1 MFINNKTIEI
11 LKRAFPHLDN
21 TRQRPISVILKIAEL
36 NDSIE
41 QFTHPV
47 HIESCDNSNS
57 HINTEELLRSIK
69 PLCSKKEQD
78 VIDFALNFNK
88 TKDIYNAYKAFNGD
102 NTNPKNSDTS
112 DTSLNNKLGFL
123 KNNLSSE
130 QLDTINQLNNLIN
143 N

>member
-1 MFINNKTIEI
+1 MFINSKNVEI

-21 TRQRPISVILKIAEL
+21 SRQRPISIILKIAEL

-47 HIESCDNSNS
+47 HIETCENSNS
-57 HINTEELLRSIK
+57 HVNTEELLRSIK
-69 PLCSKKEQD
+69 PLCSKKEQE

-88 TKDIYNAYKAFNGD
+88 TKEIYNAYKTFNND
-102 NTNPKNSDTS
+102 NTNMNSS
-112 DTSLNNKLGFL
+112 DKANNSLDNKLDFF

>member
-1 MFINNKTIEI
+1 MFINSKNVEI

-47 HIESCDNSNS
+47 HIETCENSNS
-57 HINTEELLRSIK
+57 HVNTEELLRSIK

-88 TKDIYNAYKAFNGD
+88 TKEIYNAYKTFNND
-102 NTNPKNSDTS
+102 NTNMNSS
-112 DTSLNNKLGFL
+112 DNTNNSLHNKLDFL

-130 QLDTINQLNNLIN
+130 QLDTINQLNDLIN

>member
-21 TRQRPISVILKIAEL
+21 TRQRPINIILKIAEL

-57 HINTEELLRSIK
+57 HVNTEELLRSIK
-69 PLCSKKEQD
+69 PLVQKK
-78 VIDFALNFNK
+78 NK
-88 TKDIYNAYKAFNGD
+88 M
-102 NTNPKNSDTS
+102 
-112 DTSLNNKLGFL
+112 L
-123 KNNLSSE
+123 
-130 QLDTINQLNNLIN
+130 
-143 N
+143 

>member
-21 TRQRPISVILKIAEL
+21 TRQRPIKIILKIAEL

-57 HINTEELLRSIK
+57 HVNTEELLRSIK

-88 TKDIYNAYKAFNGD
+88 TKEIYNAYKTFNGD
-102 NTNPKNSDTS
+102 NANTNLSDNPNNSLD
-112 DTSLNNKLGFL
+112 NKLGFL

>member
-21 TRQRPISVILKIAEL
+21 TRQRPINIILKIAEL

-57 HINTEELLRSIK
+57 RVNTEDLLRSIK

-88 TKDIYNAYKAFNGD
+88 TKEIYNAYKTFNND
-102 NTNPKNSDTS
+102 NTNMNSS
-112 DTSLNNKLGFL
+112 DNTNNSLHNKLDFL

-130 QLDTINQLNNLIN
+130 QLDTINQLNDLIN